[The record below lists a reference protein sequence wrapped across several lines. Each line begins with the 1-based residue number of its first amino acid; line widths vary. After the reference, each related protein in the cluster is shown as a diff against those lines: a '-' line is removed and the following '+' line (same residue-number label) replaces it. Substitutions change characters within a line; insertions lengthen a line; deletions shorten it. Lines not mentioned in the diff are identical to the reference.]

1 VEQLLA
7 MTRKYVMRQ
16 RAEAVEATR
25 RRIVEAAICLHATVG
40 PARTTVSAIA
50 EQAAVERQT
59 YYRHFPD
66 DRALMQ
72 ACSGLY
78 MQRNPLPDAEAWR
91 AVADPQQRLRHGLAE
106 MYRYYEANEPL
117 LANVLR
123 DAEVHPLTRE
133 IVSTALQA
141 IAALRE
147 VLVEGLGGGDQVRA
161 AVELALGFHTWRS
174 LVRHSR
180 LSRDAAVELMATL
193 VNAA

>member
-1 VEQLLA
+1 MA
-7 MTRKYVMRQ
+7 RKYQMRQ

-25 RRIVEAAICLHATVG
+25 RRIVEAAICLHATLG

-50 EQAAVERQT
+50 EQAGVERQT

-66 DRALMQ
+66 DRALMR

-91 AVADPQQRLRHGLAE
+91 AITDPEQRLRHGLAE
-106 MYRYYEANEPL
+106 LYRYYQANEPM

-133 IVSTALQA
+133 MASTALLT
-141 IAALRE
+141 IGGLRE
-147 VLVEGLGGGDQVRA
+147 VLVEGLGDGDRVRA

-180 LSRDAAVELMATL
+180 LSQAAALELMAAL
-193 VNAA
+193 VNAARR